1 MKKVC
6 IIACSLLVALTLALG
21 VTSTTSMEI
30 QEESITLCDMDY
42 DLVSY

>member
-6 IIACSLLVALTLALG
+6 IIACSLLVAATLALG
-21 VTSTTSMEI
+21 IVSSASMNVP
-30 QEESITLCDMDY
+30 EESITLCDMDY

>member
-6 IIACSLLVALTLALG
+6 IIVCSLLMAATLALG
-21 VTSTTSMEI
+21 IATTASLNI
-30 QEESITLCDMDY
+30 PEESITLCDMDY